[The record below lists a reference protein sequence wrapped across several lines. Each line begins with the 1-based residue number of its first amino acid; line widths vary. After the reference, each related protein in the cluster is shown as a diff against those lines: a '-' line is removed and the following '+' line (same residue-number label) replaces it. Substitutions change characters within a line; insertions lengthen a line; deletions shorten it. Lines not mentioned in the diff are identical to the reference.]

1 VACIEVVGGGRV
13 DAFVDKV
20 KAPADRPM
28 RVVSLRSMDTVDQ
41 LRLRAAHRYV
51 LRQRDDLLRG
61 LGETALEMLG
71 GDGLDEVKLRERA
84 DAIRALDA
92 QITTLER
99 RLEKAQQAQRM
110 TAVNRPAYS
119 FLTVCAC
126 GAPLYPDDVRCSVCG
141 SDVEKL
147 ISVARESKAAHKTA
161 QCTCGFTLVE
171 GIKFCP
177 ECGRSVIELMRSRGL
192 QTAEARCASCGEAA
206 SPGDRFCSG
215 CGAALTSGG

>member
-1 VACIEVVGGGRV
+1 M

-20 KAPADRPM
+20 KAPAERPM

-41 LRLRAAHRYV
+41 LRLRAAHRYS
-51 LRQRDDLLRG
+51 LRQRDDLLRA
-61 LGETALEMLG
+61 LGEAAFAMLG
-71 GDGLDEVKLRERA
+71 GDKLDEAALRERA
-84 DAIRALDA
+84 DTIRALDA
-92 QITTLER
+92 QMNELER

-110 TAVNRPAYS
+110 TAVNRTPYS

-141 SDVEKL
+141 NDVEKL

-161 QCTCGFTLVE
+161 QCACGFTLVE

-177 ECGRSVIELMRSRGL
+177 ECGRSVIELMRARGL
-192 QTAEARCASCGEAA
+192 RTAESSCAACGEAA

-215 CGAALTSGG
+215 CGGPLTSV